1 MKRTR
6 KGAAVLFLAAVLTL
20 GQPSLG
26 KLYGDT
32 SALTAYTT
40 ERTEDKNWYVHTFTG
55 GGSFLTSVNQG
66 TITSRPGEC
75 DCSRRVYSGR
85 GRVCE
90 RADVSETDGGTL
102 YRFSE
107 AGDVLHRD
115 YGSGCRG
122 KEPVRKV
129 LFHHSV
135 LAGDLGSAGGNFT
148 GFGRTALPGGETPGR
163 RQLHHNHSGGG
174 CAPKTCVGDSGRGYG
189 GGCAPQWQEHGLPER
204 RSAAGAGFL

>member
-40 ERTEDKNWYVHTFTG
+40 ERTEDKSWYVHTFTG

-66 TITSRPGEC
+66 TITSAGER
-75 DCSRRVYSGR
+75 DCSRRVYGGR

-90 RADVSETDGGTL
+90 
-102 YRFSE
+102 
-107 AGDVLHRD
+107 
-115 YGSGCRG
+115 
-122 KEPVRKV
+122 
-129 LFHHSV
+129 
-135 LAGDLGSAGGNFT
+135 
-148 GFGRTALPGGETPGR
+148 PGG
-163 RQLHHNHSGGG
+163 
-174 CAPKTCVGDSGRGYG
+174 CK
-189 GGCAPQWQEHGLPER
+189 
-204 RSAAGAGFL
+204 